1 MSQKSVILFFNNL
14 RGLEVLNYLL
24 KKKDIKILKIILAEK
39 YLNKEILKKIKNKIK
54 KINIHILNKN
64 KLNSKNK
71 IFNIKTDL
79 FILCGFP
86 YILKKELFNIPKFG
100 TLNLHAG
107 PLPNYRGGS
116 PLNWQIINGERK
128 IGLSIIKINTKIDG
142 GSLINQKFFKL
153 KKNQDIKDVHKIA
166 NKIFPEMLYRSIR
179 KITCFKKPFI
189 KKNNY
194 LSKYYKQRT
203 YKDGQIFWRKFDNK
217 RIYNLVRAITT
228 PYPGAFTYNSERKKI
243 IILKVSISKK
253 KLSQLK
259 LGQVLKNNNHIF
271 IKTRNGTIQVN
282 RKIGKFRNLEILK

>member
-1 MSQKSVILFFNNL
+1 LSQKSVILFFNNL